1 MMDKSG
7 GPDYN
12 NGSVLSFDILSSNKL
27 SLVSGSKTEK
37 SWTTQIN
44 GAQTASVKDF
54 KF

>member
-12 NGSVLSFDILSSNKL
+12 SGSVLSFDILSSNKL

-37 SWTTQIN
+37 SFTQIN